1 MAGGMGKVLFHKTG
15 GWYIAYRVP
24 GKKNP
29 IREYFGATTD
39 GKQKATARMH
49 EVGMLKAKGQGLR
62 NTSTLYLDQL
72 AQHYLNDAKV
82 RGVSKRWRAEFAHLL
97 DIDILPALCHR
108 PVDQLDYPDI
118 LAMTSGRG
126 TWANHTT
133 PTINRYLGY
142 LRAVFLFGI
151 AKNLTTKNPLASWR
165 KTAEKKKELHL
176 TVEDLRRIIAAG
188 EPHLAWALEV
198 EWNLGTRPGTTE
210 LFTVKWSDV
219 DYQALTVHVRG
230 TKTGESDRLVAI
242 TPEFRARLLIAKQQ
256 REDEFEALR
265 KKGKSRSGKAII
277 VPEQTVYL
285 IEYKGRP
292 IKQLRR
298 SLETA
303 CNRAGIVYHVRPYD
317 VRHLFASSMLQGGA
331 DLAAVSALL
340 GHSDIS
346 TTQKHYYHLLKGE
359 KERAVALLPSIST
372 PQKAAKLVKIK

>member
-1 MAGGMGKVLFHKTG
+1 MGKVLFHKTG

-29 IREYFGATTD
+29 IREYFGTSKE
-39 GKQKATARMH
+39 GKANATARLH
-49 EVGMLKAKGQGLR
+49 EVAMLKAKGAALR
-62 NTSTLYLDQL
+62 NTSSLYLDQL
-72 AQHYLNDAKV
+72 SQHYLNDAKV
-82 RGVSKRWRAEFAHLL
+82 RGVSERWRAEFAHLL
-97 DIDILPALCHR
+97 NIDILPALCHR

-126 TWANHTT
+126 CWASHKT
-133 PTINRYLGY
+133 PTVNRYLGY
-142 LRAVFLFGI
+142 LRAVFKFGM
-151 AKNLTTKNPLASWR
+151 AQGLTTKNPLAAWR
-165 KTAEKKKELHL
+165 KTPEKKAELHL

-198 EWNLGTRPGTTE
+198 EWNLGTRPGSTE
-210 LFTVKWSDV
+210 LFRVKWTDV

-230 TKTGESDRLVAI
+230 TKTRESDRIVSI

-256 REDEFEALR
+256 RKDELEALR
-265 KKGKSRSGKAII
+265 AKPQSRRGKPIA
-277 VPEQTVYL
+277 VPEQTTYL
-285 IEYKGRP
+285 IEYKCRP

-298 SLETA
+298 SLDTA
-303 CNRAGIVYHVRPYD
+303 CRRAGISYHVRPYD

-359 KERAVALLPSIST
+359 KERAVSLLPSIA
-372 PQKAAKLVKIK
+372 PGQKAGKVVKIK